1 VTATITRKITSSQ
14 RWVLVLCSI
23 ASLMVALDVTAIST
37 ALESIR
43 HGLGASINQLEWTVN
58 SYNLSFAVF
67 LITAAALGD
76 RLGRRRLFVV
86 GLGIFVAASA
96 ASALSPNVGILIAAR
111 TVQGVGAALIAPL
124 SLSLLSAAFPPE
136 RRGWALG
143 LYSGITGLA
152 VLGGPVIGGA
162 VTQGLAWQWV
172 FWLNVPIGLAAI
184 PLILNRVQESY
195 GPRARLD
202 VIGLALATASAF
214 GIVWGLMRGN
224 DAGWGSLEVIGSL
237 AGGIALLVAF
247 VSFERRTREP
257 MLPMRLFQSR
267 AFSAGSASNFLLSSA
282 LFGAVFFMAQFLQL
296 SLGNGPLDSG
306 LMLLPW
312 TGCLFI
318 VAPIAGGLVDRI
330 GERPLIVL
338 GLTLQAI
345 GFGWIALIATAGLAY
360 WELVSPLM
368 LAGAGISMSIPGA
381 QNAVVS
387 AVGPADLGKASGT
400 FSMMRQLGGVF
411 GVALAVSVFSGAGSY
426 ASPQAFASGFSPAL
440 WVSAAFSLAGA
451 LVAIAIPA
459 RRAARSTQIAQAG
472 ASTGS
477 VIASPV
483 PAR

>member
-1 VTATITRKITSSQ
+1 MAATIARKTTSSQ

-37 ALESIR
+37 ALDSIR
-43 HGLGASINQLEWTVN
+43 HGLGASINELEWTVN
-58 SYNLSFAVF
+58 AYNLSFAVL
-67 LITAAALGD
+67 LITGAALGD
-76 RLGRRRLFVV
+76 RLGRRRLFAV

-96 ASALSPNVGILIAAR
+96 ASALSPNVGVLIAAR
-111 TVQGVGAALIAPL
+111 AVQGAGAALIAPL
-124 SLSLLSAAFPPE
+124 SLALLSAAFPPE

-184 PLILNRVQESY
+184 PVILRRIEESY
-195 GPRARLD
+195 GSRARLD
-202 VIGLALATASAF
+202 VIGLALVTASTF
-214 GIVWGLMRGN
+214 GIVWALMQGN
-224 DAGWGSLEVIGSL
+224 DSGWGSFEVIGSL
-237 AGGIALLVAF
+237 AGGIALLISFIAF
-247 VSFERRTREP
+247 ELRTREP
-257 MLPMRLFQSR
+257 MLPMRLFSSR
-267 AFSAGSASNFLLSSA
+267 SFSAGSATNFLLSSA

-296 SLGNGPLDSG
+296 SLGEGPLDSG

-312 TGCLFI
+312 TACLFV
-318 VAPIAGGLVDRI
+318 VAPIAGAMVDRI

-345 GFGWIALIATAGLAY
+345 GFGWIALIATSGLAY
-360 WELVSPLM
+360 WEMVPPLM
-368 LAGAGISMSIPGA
+368 FAGAGISMSIPGA
-381 QNAVVS
+381 QNAIVS
-387 AVGPADLGKASGT
+387 AVGPADIGKASGT
-400 FSMMRQLGGVF
+400 FTMMRQLGGVF
-411 GVALAVSVFSGAGSY
+411 GVSLAVAVFSGAGSY
-426 ASPQAFASGFSPAL
+426 ASPEAFASGFSPAL

-459 RRAARSTQIAQAG
+459 RRAVRPTQIAERG
-472 ASTGS
+472 APTGS
-477 VIASPV
+477 AAPSPV